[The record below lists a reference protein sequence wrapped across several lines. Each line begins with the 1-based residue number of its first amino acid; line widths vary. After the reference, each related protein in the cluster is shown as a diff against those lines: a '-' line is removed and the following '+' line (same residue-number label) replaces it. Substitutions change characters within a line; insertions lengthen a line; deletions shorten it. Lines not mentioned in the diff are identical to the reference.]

1 MSKNNDEM
9 IVKYTLM
16 PFNEEEDYEHFFN
29 LSLRELAKNTSDK
42 SLLAPL
48 ILYNSDLDVPMDN
61 DLEEYTIYCNES
73 QIIEVIRRQEINDVF
88 RTLVLHGFDISMDEL
103 KNEYIRIAKRN
114 NANLCINVI
123 HETGIDSNIT
133 LYIDSDIENSDD
145 KLWEEQK
152 KEMWS
157 EVDEF
162 VKNFDSYDYY
172 DYTPEE
178 IESVENFLE
187 ALLNECGFDSSALPD
202 KKKGK
207 KEDKKSDKK
216 EPVKES
222 STKIIPLNNAA
233 LDALFVDRS
242 EIIQEEEDDVE
253 EDVIAFSYELNDDV
267 VKIACVDEELIV
279 IEENDY
285 EVALTLKQMEFIME
299 SYNKILDYLDEKKS
313 R

>member
-1 MSKNNDEM
+1 MSKNKDD
-9 IVKYTLM
+9 IIIKYTLM
-16 PFNEEEDYEHFFN
+16 PFNEEDDYEHFFN
-29 LSLRELAKNTSDK
+29 LSLRELAKNTNDK

-73 QIIEVIRRQEINDVF
+73 QIIEVIRKQEINDIF

-145 KLWEEQK
+145 KLWEQQK
-152 KEMWS
+152 KEMWT

-162 VKNFDSYDYY
+162 INNFDSYDYY

-187 ALLNECGFDSSALPD
+187 ALFTECGFDASALSND
-202 KKKGK
+202 KKEG
-207 KEDKKSDKK
+207 KKSDKAIA
-216 EPVKES
+216 KES
-222 STKIIPLNNAA
+222 STKIIPLNTKP
-233 LDALFVDRS
+233 DISTSID
-242 EIIQEEEDDVE
+242 EIEEDDIE
-253 EDVIAFSYELNDDV
+253 EDVIAFSFENNDDV

-285 EVALTLKQMEFIME
+285 EVALTLKQMEFVME
-299 SYNKILDYLDEKKS
+299 SYFKILDYLDEKKS

>member
-1 MSKNNDEM
+1 MNKDDM
-9 IVKYTLM
+9 IIKYTLM
-16 PFNEEEDYEHFFN
+16 PLNEDDDYEHFFN

-61 DLEEYTIYCNES
+61 DLEEYTIYCNEE

-88 RTLVLHGFDISMDEL
+88 RTLILHGFDISMDQL
-103 KNEYIRIAKRN
+103 KNDFIKIARRN

-123 HETGIDSNIT
+123 QDTGIDSNIT

-145 KLWEEQK
+145 KLWELQK
-152 KEMWS
+152 QEMWD

-162 VKNFDSYDYY
+162 IKNYDNYDYY
-172 DYTPEE
+172 DYSPED

-187 ALLNECGFDSSALPD
+187 ALFTDCGFNSLKD
-202 KKKGK
+202 KSK
-207 KEDKKSDKK
+207 KEKQNSK
-216 EPVKES
+216 END
-222 STKIIPLNNAA
+222 TKIIPLNNAA
-233 LDALFVDRS
+233 FEAMSSNKYEELKESID
-242 EIIQEEEDDVE
+242 EEDIE
-253 EDVIAFSYELNDDV
+253 EDVIAFSFEINNDII
-267 VKIACVDEELIV
+267 KIACVDEELIV

-285 EVALTLKQMEFIME
+285 EIALNLKQMDFVME
-299 SYNKILDYLDEKKS
+299 CYKKILDYLEEKKP

>member
-1 MSKNNDEM
+1 MSKSKND
-9 IVKYTLM
+9 IIIKYTLM
-16 PFNEEEDYEHFFN
+16 PFNEEDDYEHFFN
-29 LSLRELAKNTSDK
+29 LSLRELAKNTNDK

-73 QIIEVIRRQEINDVF
+73 QIIEVIRKQEINDVF

-103 KNEYIRIAKRN
+103 KNEYIRIARRN
-114 NANLCINVI
+114 DANLCINVI

-133 LYIDSDIENSDD
+133 LYIDSEIEHSDD

-152 KEMWS
+152 KEMWT

-162 VKNFDSYDYY
+162 IKNFDNYDYY

-178 IESVENFLE
+178 IENVENFLE
-187 ALLNECGFDSSALPD
+187 ALLNECGFNGSSG
-202 KKKGK
+202 KNK
-207 KEDKKSDKK
+207 KEEKKSDKN
-216 EPVKES
+216 KES
-222 STKIIPLNNAA
+222 STKIIPLNNPNFVPVFQDRDEI
-233 LDALFVDRS
+233 DAEDD
-242 EIIQEEEDDVE
+242 IIEEDEVE
-253 EDVIAFSYELNDDV
+253 EDVIAFSFETNNDV

-285 EVALTLKQMEFIME
+285 EVALTLKQMDFIME
-299 SYNKILDYLDEKKS
+299 SYFKILDYLDEKKP

>member
-1 MSKNNDEM
+1 MNKDDM
-9 IVKYTLM
+9 IIKYTLM
-16 PFNEEEDYEHFFN
+16 PLNEDDDYEHFFN

-61 DLEEYTIYCNES
+61 DLEEYTIYCNEE

-88 RTLVLHGFDISMDEL
+88 RTLILHGFNISMDQL
-103 KNEYIRIAKRN
+103 KNDFIKIARRN

-123 HETGIDSNIT
+123 QDTGIDSNIT

-145 KLWEEQK
+145 KLWELQK
-152 KEMWS
+152 QEMWD

-162 VKNFDSYDYY
+162 IKNYDNYDYY
-172 DYTPEE
+172 DYSPED

-187 ALLNECGFDSSALPD
+187 ALFNDCGFNSS
-202 KKKGK
+202 K
-207 KEDKKSDKK
+207 DKK
-216 EPVKES
+216 EKKEKQKAKES
-222 STKIIPLNNAA
+222 ETKIIPLNDAA
-233 LDALFVDRS
+233 FETLFSNECENTEEPVDKE
-242 EIIQEEEDDVE
+242 EIEEDI
-253 EDVIAFSYELNDDV
+253 IAFSFEINNDIIKV
-267 VKIACVDEELIV
+267 ACVDEELIV

-285 EVALTLKQMEFIME
+285 EIALDLKQMDFIME
-299 SYNKILDYLDEKKS
+299 CYKKILDYLDEKKP

>member
-1 MSKNNDEM
+1 MNKDDM
-9 IVKYTLM
+9 IIKYTLM
-16 PFNEEEDYEHFFN
+16 PLNEDDDYEHFFN

-61 DLEEYTIYCNES
+61 DLEEYTIYCNEE

-88 RTLVLHGFDISMDEL
+88 RTLILHGFNISMDQL
-103 KNEYIRIAKRN
+103 KNDFIKIARRN

-123 HETGIDSNIT
+123 QDTGIDSNIT

-145 KLWEEQK
+145 KLWELQK
-152 KEMWS
+152 QEMWD

-162 VKNFDSYDYY
+162 IKNYDNYDYY
-172 DYTPEE
+172 DYSPED

-187 ALLNECGFDSSALPD
+187 ALFNDCGFNSS
-202 KKKGK
+202 K
-207 KEDKKSDKK
+207 DKK
-216 EPVKES
+216 EKKEKQKGKES
-222 STKIIPLNNAA
+222 ETKIIPLNDAA
-233 LDALFVDRS
+233 FETLFSNECENTEKPVDKE
-242 EIIQEEEDDVE
+242 EIE
-253 EDVIAFSYELNDDV
+253 EDVIAFSFEINNDIIKV
-267 VKIACVDEELIV
+267 ACVDEELIV

-285 EVALTLKQMEFIME
+285 EIALNLKQMDFVME
-299 SYNKILDYLDEKKS
+299 CYKKILDYLDEKKP